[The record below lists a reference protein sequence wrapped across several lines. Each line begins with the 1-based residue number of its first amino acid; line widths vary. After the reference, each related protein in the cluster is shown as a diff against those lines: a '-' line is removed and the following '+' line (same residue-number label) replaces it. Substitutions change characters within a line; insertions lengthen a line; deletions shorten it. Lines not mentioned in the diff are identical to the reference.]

1 MDGKWAELLNEIL
14 EVSPYA
20 CFFILAFA
28 GAYFMYKVSMNNI
41 KELSQKTI
49 DEIRNAYKE
58 AFGTLKLL
66 LK

>member
-1 MDGKWAELLNEIL
+1 MYYYME
-14 EVSPYA
+14 
-20 CFFILAFA
+20 FA